1 MIAFWVVNAKEKL
14 SGLHLDQPVDIQIGA
29 LVIKNQ
35 LVALLLDQPNSKRK
49 NDTPRDSISSERSL
63 DFCI

>member
-1 MIAFWVVNAKEKL
+1 MIAFWAVNAKEKL